1 MSGQD
6 VAVNVTLYVDDEQ
19 NEGQQWRGEEIHLE
33 EREIWG
39 TGNGA

>member
-19 NEGQQWRGEEIHLE
+19 NEGQQWRGEEIHLD
-33 EREIWG
+33 RKSVV
-39 TGNGA
+39 